1 MKIHSIEELKE
12 IQGKKV
18 LLRVD
23 FNVPIK
29 KNGEIQDDSRID
41 ESLPTIQFLHEKGA
55 KIIIISHL
63 GRPNGE
69 FKPELVL
76 TNVAAHLEKI
86 SGIKVSKTESVL
98 GNNVKETINQMQDG
112 EIVMLENIRF
122 RPEEEACEENFTK
135 ELAALGDIFV
145 QDAFGTAHRK
155 HASTWGLANYLP
167 SYAGKLLEKEIKALS
182 PLINQ
187 KPAKPLTMIFGG
199 AKIDTKIG
207 LIENFIKKADY
218 FLIGGGLANTFLA
231 AEGKNVGTSLCEKE
245 KIELAKE
252 IIAKVPK
259 GTLLLPSDVV
269 VAEEINENAKAQI
282 VKVDQVTE
290 NMKILDIGPATTA
303 KYSEIIAQSATV
315 IWNGPLGLYELHQF
329 ENGSKMIAHAIAESG
344 SNSIVGGGD
353 TADCIKRFGI
363 DEAKFSHISTGGGAC
378 IEFLSGKKLPGIEVL
393 AA

>member
-1 MKIHSIEELKE
+1 MDIENAKRRFLEYLEIEKGRSLKTVENYDRYLKTFIDFAKIKNVEEITEDLIRQFNLWLNRK
-12 IQGKKV
+12 QSGKKV
-18 LLRVD
+18 NNSPEYLKKRTKNYYLIALR
-23 FNVPIK
+23 
-29 KNGEIQDDSRID
+29 S
-41 ESLPTIQFLHEKGA
+41 FLKY
-55 KIIIISHL
+55 
-63 GRPNGE
+63 
-69 FKPELVL
+69 LV
-76 TNVAAHLEKI
+76 
-86 SGIKVSKTESVL
+86 
-98 GNNVKETINQMQDG
+98 
-112 EIVMLENIRF
+112 
-122 RPEEEACEENFTK
+122 
-135 ELAALGDIFV
+135 
-145 QDAFGTAHRK
+145 
-155 HASTWGLANYLP
+155 
-167 SYAGKLLEKEIKALS
+167 
-182 PLINQ
+182 
-187 KPAKPLTMIFGG
+187 
-199 AKIDTKIG
+199 KIDVK
-207 LIENFIKKADY
+207 
-218 FLIGGGLANTFLA
+218 
-231 AEGKNVGTSLCEKE
+231 SLTPE